1 MSPGVPP
8 PGFRLPD
15 ATHLGAVRLLVGDL
29 ERSLAY
35 YQDVIGLEVVA
46 RSHDEATLAPQGMS
60 TPLLHLRAGA
70 SVQGARRVERL
81 GLYHFAILLPNRASL
96 GRCLNHLAESRV
108 AVASADHAVSE
119 ALYLWDPDGLGIE
132 IYVDRPRD
140 AWRTQGQELF
150 MTSEPL
156 DLQGLS
162 AAADGLVWSGMPH
175 GTTLGHMHLHVGD
188 LTPAEAFYHAALG
201 FDKTVWSYPGALFL
215 AAGGYHHHLGTN
227 TWAGSVPSRAANE
240 PGLLEWEI
248 VVPTVDDARAA
259 AESCARAGY
268 QAQADGGSWLLT
280 DPWGTS
286 VRILH

>member
-1 MSPGVPP
+1 MTYGVAPSR
-8 PGFRLPD
+8 RLPE
-15 ATHLGAVRLLVGDL
+15 ATRLGAVTLLVSDL
-29 ERSLAY
+29 ERSLAF
-35 YQDVIGLEVVA
+35 YQDTIGFAVIA
-46 RSHDEATLAPQGMS
+46 RTAGAAALAPPGASQ
-60 TPLLHLRAGA
+60 PLLHLHAGA

-108 AVASADHAVSE
+108 AVSSADHAVSE

-132 IYVDRPRD
+132 IYVDRPRET
-140 AWRTQGQELF
+140 WRMHEQELF

-156 DLQGLS
+156 DLRGLS
-162 AAADGLVWSGMPH
+162 AAAEGMAWSGLPH
-175 GTTLGHMHLHVGD
+175 GTVLGHMHLHVGD
-188 LTPAEAFYHAALG
+188 LAQAEAFYHTALG

-227 TWAGSVPSRAANE
+227 TWAGGVPSRAANE

-248 VVPTVDDARAA
+248 VVPSVDDARAA
-259 AESCARAGY
+259 AESCRRAGY
-268 QAQADGGSWLLT
+268 AVDADGDGWKLR
-280 DPWGTS
+280 DPWGTT